1 MFQTDGTKP
10 PVTPSDR
17 VHEKGRLTSMVME
30 PPEGTAEQDRLL
42 GGGGGGCLI
51 AEGGIFIV

>member
-1 MFQTDGTKP
+1 MFQTDGTKS

-42 GGGGGGCLI
+42 GGGGGGLFDC
-51 AEGGIFIV
+51 